1 MKLAYIKPEVEL
13 YNIELETLIATS
25 LTSNGTFDDE
35 EGMTTGT
42 NGRRGTWGNLWSE
55 D

>member
-13 YNIELETLIATS
+13 CDIELETLIATS

-42 NGRRGTWGNLWSE
+42 NGRRGTWGNFWE
-55 D
+55 